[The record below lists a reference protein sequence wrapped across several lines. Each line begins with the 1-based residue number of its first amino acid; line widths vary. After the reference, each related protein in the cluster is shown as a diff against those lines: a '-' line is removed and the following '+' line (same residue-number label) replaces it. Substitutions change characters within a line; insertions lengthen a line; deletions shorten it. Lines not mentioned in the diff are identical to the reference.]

1 MGALQWWRTGLG
13 PTHDP
18 GDGTAAGHLQLVV
31 LSLLQSWGRLGH
43 WRTVS
48 TLTEK
53 SGTVDQP
60 RPRPRHQLHLLER
73 STVRPDQRRT
83 LLASR
88 DRDTGLGW
96 AAVLSLSPPLR
107 DSLGSLAHLASYLL
121 ARGSG
126 AEDLAILEESD
137 DHITV
142 F

>member
-1 MGALQWWRTGLG
+1 MGALQWWRTSLRA
-13 PTHDP
+13 THDP
-18 GDGTAAGHLQLVV
+18 GEGTAAGPLQLVV
-31 LSLLQSWGRLGH
+31 FSLLQSWGWLGH

-60 RPRPRHQLHLLER
+60 RPLPRHQPHFLER

-83 LLASR
+83 LVTSR
-88 DRDTGLGW
+88 DTDLGW

-126 AEDLAILEESD
+126 AEHLAILEESD
-137 DHITV
+137 DNKTV